1 MTFVIYDK
9 TDDQIKLIVDTFL
22 DEEIDLLL
30 HVTELPSGN
39 GLMCDDYLFENCEIL
54 GIL

>member
-1 MTFVIYDK
+1 MTYVIYDK
-9 TDDQIKLIVDTFL
+9 TDDKIKLIVDSFL
-22 DEEIDLLL
+22 DEEINLLL

-39 GLMCDDYLFENCEIL
+39 GLMCDDYLHENCEIL